1 MPLLNVLYVKARPGA
16 TTTALGL
23 AAVLPPSAR
32 RVEVECDP
40 AGGDLAARH
49 CLTVSPGLVELA
61 SAARI
66 DAGAGRVG
74 DGEVL
79 SRFTQAV
86 RLRDRAV
93 DVVVAPPGGAQTR
106 VALSVL
112 ARPGSSVLTATD
124 RTVIAD
130 CGRLDVSSP
139 AWPLVGMAAAVLL
152 LVRGRLDELAHLREH
167 MEELVRAAGDRL
179 VVMLAAGGAYGSE
192 DVTSALSGH
201 DSTLR
206 VRGLLP
212 YDEWTAGVLEGTR
225 GAGRRWERR
234 PLMTALRQVAPVL
247 PVGGESALAAS
258 RPVVR

>member
-1 MPLLNVLYVKARPGA
+1 M
-16 TTTALGL
+16 
-23 AAVLPPSAR
+23 
-32 RVEVECDP
+32 
-40 AGGDLAARH
+40 
-49 CLTVSPGLVELA
+49 
-61 SAARI
+61 
-66 DAGAGRVG
+66 G

-179 VVMLAAGGAYGSE
+179 VVMLPGG
-192 DVTSALSGH
+192 L
-201 DSTLR
+201 
-206 VRGLLP
+206 
-212 YDEWTAGVLEGTR
+212 
-225 GAGRRWERR
+225 GAGA
-234 PLMTALRQVAPVL
+234 T
-247 PVGGESALAAS
+247 
-258 RPVVR
+258 VRAREVQP